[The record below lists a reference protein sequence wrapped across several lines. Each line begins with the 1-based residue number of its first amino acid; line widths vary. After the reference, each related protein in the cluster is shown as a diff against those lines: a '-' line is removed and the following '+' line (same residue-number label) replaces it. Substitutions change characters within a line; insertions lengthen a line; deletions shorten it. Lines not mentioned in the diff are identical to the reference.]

1 MDERLMNVEGLKCMV
16 DLHLHLDGAIS
27 LESAKEL
34 AKLQDISIPESDEEI
49 LKLLRVSQG
58 CRDLN
63 EFLEKFEFP
72 CSLLKTK
79 IGVETAAYNLCRELK
94 EQGVMYAEI
103 RFAPQLSEGNG
114 ISAEDAVVAAIEG
127 MRKSGLKSNLI
138 LCCMRGKGLYEKN
151 IKTIELAAKYLNKGV
166 VLADLA
172 GAEGVFATAD
182 FEDIFKKARELEVP
196 FTIHA
201 GEAAG
206 AESVWKALEFGAVRI
221 GHGIRSVE
229 DKSLIEELAKRK
241 IPLEICPTSNLQT
254 RVYENLSEYP
264 LREMMKNG
272 VFITINTDDPSV
284 EGTDIKRE
292 YNNLIKEFKLN
303 RMEIKE
309 LLINAVKA
317 SRTSEEE
324 KAEMESEIEKEIE
337 KEN

>member
-1 MDERLMNVEGLKCMV
+1 
-16 DLHLHLDGAIS
+16 
-27 LESAKEL
+27 
-34 AKLQDISIPESDEEI
+34 
-49 LKLLRVSQG
+49 
-58 CRDLN
+58 
-63 EFLEKFEFP
+63 
-72 CSLLKTK
+72 
-79 IGVETAAYNLCRELK
+79 
-94 EQGVMYAEI
+94 
-103 RFAPQLSEGNG
+103 
-114 ISAEDAVVAAIEG
+114 
-127 MRKSGLKSNLI
+127 
-138 LCCMRGKGLYEKN
+138 MRGKGLYEKN

-166 VLADLA
+166 VLVDLA
-172 GAEGVFATAD
+172 GAEGVFATAA

-229 DKSLIEELAKRK
+229 DKRLIEELAKRK

-292 YNNLIKEFKLN
+292 YNNLIKEFKLT

-337 KEN
+337 KEI